1 MASQHLPIRESVEVF
16 LRQHDLLQSKTPI
29 LVAVSGGPDSMAL
42 LHLLRELNCPIHI
55 AHFDHQTRGGESTR
69 DAAWVAEYADAL
81 EIPCHVGTADVP
93 GLTETSPKSF
103 EEVAR
108 EERYAFLAETAH
120 EHGCGAIAT
129 GHHLNDQAETVLMRI
144 LRGTSVQGLG
154 GIPPVRP
161 HEGIAVIRPLLGVT
175 RTSIMAYLHE
185 CRIASLEDHSNRDPA
200 FLRNR
205 MRHDLIPALMKDY
218 NTHLP
223 EHVAQL
229 AEIARTENAFMET
242 MLHAFRSRCME
253 SDTLLNRDAFRSG
266 HAALQRRLIHDW
278 AVSNGAVPDYVHIE
292 NAVRFV
298 EEAPAGKNFDLGH
311 FAQLSN
317 GREQTALVVLTPQR
331 VPEEPVALTV
341 PGETTAW
348 GRHFSVQPYA
358 SDGRAL
364 REACTPTFQVVRA
377 TALQGDVVVRH
388 RRDGD
393 RFSPLGMDGTRKVK
407 DYLSDRGVPVALR
420 DSIPIVAADDTIIW
434 IVGHAVSGHAALQD
448 GDDTGLAIEVHH
460 APPA

>member
-1 MASQHLPIRESVEVF
+1 MASQHVPIRESVEAF
-16 LRQHDLLQSKTPI
+16 LRQHDLLQSESPV

-42 LHLLRELNCPIHI
+42 LHLLRELDCPVHV
-55 AHFDHQTRGGESTR
+55 AHFDHQTRSGQSTR

-93 GLTETSPKSF
+93 GLTEASPKSF

-108 EERYAFLAETAH
+108 EERYAYLAETAH
-120 EHGCGAIAT
+120 EHGCAAIAT

-154 GIPPVRP
+154 GIPPIRP
-161 HEGIAVIRPLLGVT
+161 HEGIAVIRPLLDVT
-175 RTSIMAYLHE
+175 RDAIMAYLDE

-205 MRHDLIPALMKDY
+205 MRHDLIPALSADY
-218 NTHLP
+218 NTHLSG
-223 EHVAQL
+223 HLAQL

-242 MLHAFRSRCME
+242 MLQAFRVRCME
-253 SDTLLNRDAFRSG
+253 SDTLLNREAFRSG
-266 HAALQRRLIHDW
+266 HPALQRRLIHDW
-278 AVSNGAVPDYVHIE
+278 AVSNGAVPDYVHIDQ
-292 NAVRFV
+292 AVRFV
-298 EEAPAGKNFDLGH
+298 EDAQAGKNFDLGH

-317 GREQTALVVLTPQR
+317 GREQTALVVLTPQHLL
-331 VPEEPVALTV
+331 EEPVALAV

-348 GRHFSVQPYA
+348 GRHFLVRPYDA
-358 SDGRAL
+358 DGRTL
-364 REACTPTFQVVRA
+364 RETCTATFQVVRA
-377 TALQGDVVVRH
+377 EALQGDVVVRH

-393 RFSPLGMDGTRKVK
+393 RFSPMGMDGTRKVK

-420 DSIPIVAADDTIIW
+420 DSIPIVAVEDTIVW
-434 IVGHAVSGHAALQD
+434 IVGHAVSGHAALRDSD
-448 GDDTGLAIEVHH
+448 GTGLAIEVHH
-460 APPA
+460 APTA